1 MLALKIPT
9 QVVYTAD
16 QSAEHAGR
24 GWVSGLF
31 VRRWGLLSI
40 LRVIYILWSHVLI
53 LFSLDEGIHLGGLI
67 KPIFFTILYYTAIEF
82 FFYYTILQLKFSFDE
97 LTEKRD
103 FFSFLYFIIKLLSS
117 EVKILMKCR
126 QKQTFTNSHLAR
138 L

>member
-40 LRVIYILWSHVLI
+40 LRVIYILWVRPQNSVGETREI
-53 LFSLDEGIHLGGLI
+53 GIH
-67 KPIFFTILYYTAIEF
+67 F
-82 FFYYTILQLKFSFDE
+82 
-97 LTEKRD
+97 
-103 FFSFLYFIIKLLSS
+103 
-117 EVKILMKCR
+117 
-126 QKQTFTNSHLAR
+126 N
-138 L
+138 